1 MGTTPPIESLVPL
14 AEQEGCFM
22 AIIGNPR
29 HPGPEAPH
37 FIIGCPDPWYWVQT
51 FWEQA
56 YEFNPGIE
64 TVAVVSPISVTG
76 DWYCDSEQDVHAR
89 FGSEVVDVARYQQYA
104 VDYYPILTPI
114 VAKNPDVISMS
125 GGTRGDIDLMIKQ
138 ARELGY
144 TGLLASGNHGDAASA
159 IEVAGCEYSEG
170 FRYNDPDYSSEVYSD
185 TIRQLDAEFKKR
197 FPGRAVFYTTYL
209 GYAFT
214 YFFKQAIELAGS
226 IDTAEVM
233 KVIDDPTWRFEWF
246 GRPGASLGGTELVG
260 INRCIN
266 DEVGYSE
273 LINCEKVMKSRKSV
287 DIP

>member
-1 MGTTPPIESLVPL
+1 
-14 AEQEGCFM
+14 
-22 AIIGNPR
+22 
-29 HPGPEAPH
+29 
-37 FIIGCPDPWYWVQT
+37 VQA
-51 FWEQA
+51 FWDQA
-56 YEFNPGIE
+56 YEFNPEIE
-64 TVAVVSPISVTG
+64 TVAVITPNTVTA
-76 DWYCDSEQDVHAR
+76 DWYCNSEQDVHAR
-89 FGSEVVDVARYQQYA
+89 YGNEVVHVARYEQFA

-144 TGLLASGNHGDAASA
+144 EGLLASPNHGDAASA
-159 IEVAGCEYSEG
+159 IEIAGCEYADG
-170 FRYNDPDYSSEVYSD
+170 FLYNDPDYSSEVYSEA
-185 TIRQLDAEFKKR
+185 IRQLDAEFKER
-197 FPGRAVFYTTYL
+197 FPGRPLCYTTYL

-214 YFFKQAIELAGS
+214 YFYKQAIELAGS
-226 IDTAEVM
+226 IDTEEVM

-246 GRPGASLGGTELVG
+246 GRQGASLGGTELVG